1 MGRSGFLIVA
11 IVMIAAGG
19 ISSAWADPD
28 VAAGK
33 KLFAKCS
40 ICHSVV
46 EGQNKLGPSLWGVV
60 GRHSAVVPGFTYS
73 EAMKGADKVWD
84 AATLDVYLTNPRG
97 LVAGTK
103 MIFPGLKEQ
112 ADRENVIAYLETLK

>member
-1 MGRSGFLIVA
+1 MTRSAFLIVTTA
-11 IVMIAAGG
+11 MLATGVVSSVLAA
-19 ISSAWADPD
+19 PD
-28 VAAGK
+28 ATAGK
-33 KLFAKCS
+33 KTFAKCS

-60 GRHSAVVPGFTYS
+60 GRHSAAVPGFAYS
-73 EAMKGADKVWD
+73 EAMKAADKTWD

-103 MIFPGLKEQ
+103 MIFAGLKEQ